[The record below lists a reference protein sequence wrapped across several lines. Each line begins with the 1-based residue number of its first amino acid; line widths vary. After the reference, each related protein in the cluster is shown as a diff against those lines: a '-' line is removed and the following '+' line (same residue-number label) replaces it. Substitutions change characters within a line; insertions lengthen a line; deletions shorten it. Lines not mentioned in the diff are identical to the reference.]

1 MRSHVPACPVIIC
14 WTNRRSFL
22 GLPLLHQ
29 QGMQWRSKEDLLPHS
44 GIRQAPN
51 PEMRT
56 QETTHHSATLVP
68 THRQPIE
75 HDLRRNESEGKTQYF
90 HPTTLLPDA
99 SSCSQKAHCPPVLLI
114 PELLHKGATAEA
126 ASAQVHP
133 NVAAVK
139 QRRAHLLLPDLQGEC
154 QCGLSAIPPRH
165 GWEKHL
171 WQEPLASNWSASNDQ
186 CQRPSPTRQCQRKRR
201 SAVPSLPNL
210 AIDQQIQ
217 HQPYRQLQQNAGD
230 LLWVPGPG
238 WIWRESVTLAWI
250 CPELPTCGSSFQVLS
265 RNSRVEAE
273 VPSPS
278 VPGVLCKF
286 SDWHLLEVRPRT
298 CVIHPACLPRTKPG
312 KRGPSMV
319 WATYKAAKTTTHLWC
334 FPCRAAWCAM
344 GPDSL
349 MDVFIRLKSLWRS
362 VLYLLNFAFI
372 WICWFFS

>member
-1 MRSHVPACPVIIC
+1 
-14 WTNRRSFL
+14 
-22 GLPLLHQ
+22 
-29 QGMQWRSKEDLLPHS
+29 MQWRSKEDLLPHS

-56 QETTHHSATLVP
+56 QETAHHSATLVP

-186 CQRPSPTRQCQRKRR
+186 CQQPSPTRQCQRKRR

-217 HQPYRQLQQNAGD
+217 HQLYRQLQQNGGD
-230 LLWVPGPG
+230 LLWVPGPA
-238 WIWRESVTLAWI
+238 ESVENRSLWHESV
-250 CPELPTCGSSFQVLS
+250 PSFLSAAQVSRSCQETHEWRQRSHLLLCLVCSANSLIGIYSKSDLGPVLS
-265 RNSRVEAE
+265 ILRA
-273 VPSPS
+273 
-278 VPGVLCKF
+278 F
-286 SDWHLLEVRPRT
+286 
-298 CVIHPACLPRTKPG
+298 
-312 KRGPSMV
+312 RGQSQGRG
-319 WATYKAAKTTTHLWC
+319 AQ
-334 FPCRAAWCAM
+334 AWC
-344 GPDSL
+344 
-349 MDVFIRLKSLWRS
+349 
-362 VLYLLNFAFI
+362 
-372 WICWFFS
+372 